1 MLKTAAGQ
9 SIATSRTPLAS
20 GGEGEVFDIIGQRD
34 KVAKIYFPKN
44 RTNDRFQKL
53 SYMVQNP
60 PLKGADQRF
69 QRSVIWPEEILMD
82 SKGNF
87 VGYIMPKVSSGME
100 LGYFTVFMRHPKVKS
115 TTWDKLSFRSG
126 PEFFFRRLVAC
137 YNLCKAIELIHS
149 KKEYQLCDLK
159 PSNILIDPTGFVSI
173 IDLDSIQISSSK
185 AKFPSALYTPEY
197 TSPEFIKKQ
206 SLNRSVEYDH
216 FSLAIILYQLLI
228 GVHPFQGILKRD
240 SEAVLT
246 DCIKEG
252 AFANG
257 NRSGLLSNIP
267 NAHQVFNYLP
277 KEVQKAFVQ
286 TLDDGH
292 KQPNRRLNATEWSRV
307 FKTVIVRNQ
316 PQIKQNQS
324 QFQKVN
330 SQQNPAPIK
339 KVKKAHQ
346 SIPPNPIRVP
356 KVPLPIKQQP
366 IIQRAGLPKAKGL
379 INPIGGGSMVTPNK
393 LIASTTPLV
402 SKVNGLII

>member
-1 MLKTAAGQ
+1 MFRTAAGQ
-9 SIATSRTPLAS
+9 SITIGRVPLAS
-20 GGEGEVFDIIGQRD
+20 GGEGEVFDIIGQQG

-44 RTNDRFQKL
+44 RTKDRFQKL
-53 SYMVQNP
+53 SYMVQNL
-60 PLKGADQRF
+60 PLRGADQRF

-87 VGYIMPKVSSGME
+87 IGYTMPKVSSGTE

-115 TTWDKLSFRSG
+115 TSWDKLSFHNG
-126 PEFFFRRLVAC
+126 PEFFFRRMVVC

-159 PSNILIDPTGFVSI
+159 PSNILIDTTGFVSV
-173 IDLDSIQISSSK
+173 IDLDSIQISSAT
-185 AKFPSALYTPEY
+185 AKFLSGLYTPEY

-206 SLNRSVEYDH
+206 SPNRSVEYDH

-257 NRSGLLSNIP
+257 NRSGLLSHIP
-267 NAHQVFNYLP
+267 KAHQVFNYLP
-277 KEVQKAFVQ
+277 KEVQMAFIQ
-286 TLDDGH
+286 TFDDGH
-292 KQPNRRLNATEWSRV
+292 KQPLRRLNASEWSKI

-330 SQQNPAPIK
+330 SQQKQAPVK
-339 KVKKAHQ
+339 KVKNVYQ
-346 SIPPNPIRVP
+346 SSPPNLMIMPN
-356 KVPLPIKQQP
+356 VPLPKKRPQ
-366 IIQRAGLPKAKGL
+366 IIHNSVIPVINKL
-379 INPIGGGSMVTPNK
+379 INPKTVALANPNRLK
-393 LIASTTPLV
+393 VQVTPLV